1 MKKKAWLRDFH
12 ASGFL
17 GLLIYE
23 SAKKTGGLFLIDFLI
38 ISMLI
43 RYYMFESLF
52 VHLCC
57 KNV

>member
-1 MKKKAWLRDFH
+1 MSPL
-12 ASGFL
+12 
-17 GLLIYE
+17 
-23 SAKKTGGLFLIDFLI
+23 KKTGGLFLIDFLI